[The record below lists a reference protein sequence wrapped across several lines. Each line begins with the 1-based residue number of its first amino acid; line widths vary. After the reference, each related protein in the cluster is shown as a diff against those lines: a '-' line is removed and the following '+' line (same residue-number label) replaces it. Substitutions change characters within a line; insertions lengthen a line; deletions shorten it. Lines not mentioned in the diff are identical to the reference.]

1 MPELRHQPAAL
12 IDLAARLLSAAGI
25 EADRARLIGELL
37 VEADLMGHTTHGL
50 ALLPG
55 YLDELAAGTM
65 RKAGEPEIVRD
76 TGPCL
81 TWDGRRLPG
90 VWLTARAIDTA
101 VARSA
106 PTSNGGRCRS
116 HRTHLEIVS
125 REPCTLVVT
134 PVWRPPKPSLCTF
147 FLSKAHLALCMRSAR
162 RLSQFSEAALKD
174 VPHPLPSVCRTRHA
188 C

>member
-1 MPELRHQPAAL
+1 MPEPRHQPAAL

-65 RKAGEPEIVRD
+65 SKAGEPEIVRD

-81 TWDGRRLPG
+81 TWDGLQP
-90 VWLTARAIDTA
+90 
-101 VARSA
+101 A
-106 PTSNGGRCRS
+106 PYLWGGAGS
-116 HRTHLEIVS
+116 H
-125 REPCTLVVT
+125 
-134 PVWRPPKPSLCTF
+134 
-147 FLSKAHLALCMRSAR
+147 
-162 RLSQFSEAALKD
+162 
-174 VPHPLPSVCRTRHA
+174 
-188 C
+188 